1 VVYINMNDTVG
12 WYYPLGRFYGNFI
25 ALSDWNNIIYLY
37 CMWCESRII
46 LSKCAVWGQRQYCC
60 TTMTKFRLCSDDKL
74 AGLINIKHYPIQIK
88 TLLQKKI
95 HAL

>member
-1 VVYINMNDTVG
+1 MQVEDH
-12 WYYPLGRFYGNFI
+12 
-25 ALSDWNNIIYLY
+25 IIKM
-37 CMWCESRII
+37 CC
-46 LSKCAVWGQRQYCC
+46 VRQYCC